1 MAESYMKTLIEELS
15 KVLSPDNVFG
25 QPIEQ
30 EDKMI
35 IPVVKV
41 SLGLGSGSGKGE
53 AKEGTNEGQG
63 GGGGA
68 GVEPVAV
75 ITVFKGVPG
84 PEGVKVM
91 QLKPPSQMEDA
102 VRGAVSAFAR
112 ARGVAGAFSKKKEKK
127 EAERGGEEEEATE
140 E

>member
-30 EDKMI
+30 EDKII

-41 SLGLGSGSGKGE
+41 SLGLGSGSGQGK
-53 AKEGTNEGQG
+53 AKEGASEGQG

-84 PEGVKVM
+84 PDGVKVM
-91 QLKPPSQMEDA
+91 QLKPPSRLEEA
-102 VRGAVSAFAR
+102 VKGAASAFTR
-112 ARGVAGAFSKKKEKK
+112 ARGVTGVFAKKKK
-127 EAERGGEEEEATE
+127 EAEKGGEEEEAAE